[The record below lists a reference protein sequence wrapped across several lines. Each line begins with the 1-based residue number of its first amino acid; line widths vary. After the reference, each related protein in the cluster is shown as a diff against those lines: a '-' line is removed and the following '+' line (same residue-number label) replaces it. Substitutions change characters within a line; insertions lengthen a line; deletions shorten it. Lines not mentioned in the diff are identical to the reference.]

1 METYQQDPP
10 HLTGLGSTR
19 IVIQQ
24 SSIDGEE
31 KKINSYNLRKWTT
44 FSRRKHLL
52 NLECNL
58 SWGFLSMKICNQSLI
73 GVVVDHL
80 DIFGTSFQ
88 LMTDEIRL
96 AKLSG
101 RLYQTLQLD
110 TSQET
115 QITLF

>member
-1 METYQQDPP
+1 
-10 HLTGLGSTR
+10 
-19 IVIQQ
+19 
-24 SSIDGEE
+24 
-31 KKINSYNLRKWTT
+31 
-44 FSRRKHLL
+44 
-52 NLECNL
+52 
-58 SWGFLSMKICNQSLI
+58 MKICNQSLI

-115 QITLF
+115 QITFF